1 MCSVSKSNKKENKY
15 IIIFRKDQNQV
26 QIIGMS
32 ATLPN
37 LDLLAKWLNAEL
49 FKTDFRPVPLT
60 EHIKIGEELF
70 KNNFQLARNLNPLVK
85 IPTDCDNVVYLCLE
99 TVMNSNSVLI
109 FCPTKNWCEKM
120 ADNIAKEF
128 FNLGKPSPMA
138 EKDPNKSNVRMKLQE
153 NIKMQPIKEVLE
165 QLKRSPAGLD
175 PSLAKSI
182 SFGVSYH
189 HAGLSYDERDI
200 IEGAFKQGTIKV
212 LISTTTL
219 SAGVNLPARRVIIR
233 SPFSYR
239 NQLLDTLIY
248 RQMIGRAGR
257 KGIDT
262 EGIILFPF

>member
-1 MCSVSKSNKKENKY
+1 MIFKLYFKLIISV
-15 IIIFRKDQNQV
+15 
-26 QIIGMS
+26 
-32 ATLPN
+32 
-37 LDLLAKWLNAEL
+37 
-49 FKTDFRPVPLT
+49 
-60 EHIKIGEELF
+60 
-70 KNNFQLARNLNPLVK
+70 
-85 IPTDCDNVVYLCLE
+85 
-99 TVMNSNSVLI
+99 
-109 FCPTKNWCEKM
+109 

-128 FNLGKPSPMA
+128 FNLGKPSPMAA

-182 SFGVSYH
+182 SFGVCYH

-262 EGIILFPF
+262 EGIFHLKK

>member
-1 MCSVSKSNKKENKY
+1 MILIVLKLIISV
-15 IIIFRKDQNQV
+15 
-26 QIIGMS
+26 
-32 ATLPN
+32 
-37 LDLLAKWLNAEL
+37 
-49 FKTDFRPVPLT
+49 
-60 EHIKIGEELF
+60 
-70 KNNFQLARNLNPLVK
+70 
-85 IPTDCDNVVYLCLE
+85 
-99 TVMNSNSVLI
+99 
-109 FCPTKNWCEKM
+109 

-128 FNLGKPSPMA
+128 FNLGKPGPVV
-138 EKDPNKSNVRMKLQE
+138 EKDPNKSNVRMKLQD

-248 RQMIGRAGR
+248 RQMIGRGKFSKYNASM
-257 KGIDT
+257 T
-262 EGIILFPF
+262 LN

>member
-1 MCSVSKSNKKENKY
+1 MMILIVLKLIISV
-15 IIIFRKDQNQV
+15 
-26 QIIGMS
+26 
-32 ATLPN
+32 
-37 LDLLAKWLNAEL
+37 
-49 FKTDFRPVPLT
+49 
-60 EHIKIGEELF
+60 
-70 KNNFQLARNLNPLVK
+70 
-85 IPTDCDNVVYLCLE
+85 
-99 TVMNSNSVLI
+99 
-109 FCPTKNWCEKM
+109 

-128 FNLGKPSPMA
+128 FNLGKPGSVV
-138 EKDPNKSNVRMKLQE
+138 ESDPNKSNVRMKLQD
-153 NIKMQPIKEVLE
+153 NIKTEPIKEVLE

-248 RQMIGRAGR
+248 RQMIGRG
-257 KGIDT
+257 K
-262 EGIILFPF
+262 FSKYM